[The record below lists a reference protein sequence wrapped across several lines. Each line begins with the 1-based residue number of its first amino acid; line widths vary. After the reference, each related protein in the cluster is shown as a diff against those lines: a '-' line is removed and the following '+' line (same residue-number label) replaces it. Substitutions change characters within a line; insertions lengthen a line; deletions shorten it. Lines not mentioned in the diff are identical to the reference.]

1 MSNPYTA
8 RQLAKGLTKKP
19 RSRLFWNAFLVL
31 FCLVLLLFTLKI
43 VYQHLS
49 DHYTCVKT
57 GVYIKTQGTSLLTTN
72 GSFDIPFDE
81 EYVIAPE
88 YLFKSIQVED
98 KLEFVV
104 SKITYKVLEI
114 RNEKEVLFKVSV
126 MSIADIIACYLFLI
140 GAWSLFTFL
149 AILINIKHPGPKLR
163 KMQSEF
169 IYIDRRKSK

>member
-8 RQLAKGLTKKP
+8 GQLAKGLTKKP

-43 VYQHLS
+43 IYQHLS
-49 DHYTCVKT
+49 DHYVYEKT
-57 GVYIKTQGTSLLTTN
+57 DVYKETRGISLVTN
-72 GSFDIPFDE
+72 NSAFEIPLDE
-81 EYVIAPE
+81 EYVISPD
-88 YLFKSIQVED
+88 YLFKNIKGED

-104 SKITYKVLEI
+104 SKITGKVLEI

-126 MSIADIIACYLFLI
+126 MSMADIIACYLLLI

-149 AILINIKHPGPKLR
+149 AVLINIKHPGPKLR
-163 KMQSEF
+163 KIQSEF
-169 IYIDRRKSK
+169 VYIDRRK